1 MCWGRASQVRLAG
14 MPRRA
19 DTVKTMTADTPP
31 NLSPGFNSRPRLTSA
46 EQISELTDVNRKLKR
61 KLFDLY
67 TLFEIS
73 RNLSGLLDIDRLL
86 DNLLLTAIGQMG
98 IGAACVVVDRKEDD
112 TYLGL
117 WRAKGITVTP
127 GFSPR
132 FEKTGRFVTE
142 MARVRMP
149 VDWSDLTN
157 GSLLHPNEL
166 ECLTQLETAMV
177 CPMLLKEEVRGILVV
192 SRRLSGV
199 TFSENDKEFLSI
211 LISHFAVAMDNARLY
226 ASERDAHSRLKEA
239 QTQLVHS
246 EKLAAMGR
254 LSATIAHEVNNP
266 LGIIK
271 NYVHLIDHGA
281 ALSSEHSDNLKM
293 VSEEV
298 DRIARIV
305 GRLLDFHRPTTP
317 GTHDLDLWHVIND
330 CLRLLRESYVHGGV
344 EVRLPETQCSAPVH
358 ANAEELKQVFLN
370 LFMNALDAMPRGGT
384 LSVRIIVRK
393 HSLIAQVTDSG
404 TGIAKEHLVRLF
416 EPFFTTKSEEQGTGL
431 GLYVCYGIIQRH
443 EGRITARNLPQGGAV
458 FTVRLP
464 LRKASE

>member
-1 MCWGRASQVRLAG
+1 
-14 MPRRA
+14 MPQGA
-19 DTVKTMTADTPP
+19 DTVGAMTVDTSSD
-31 NLSPGFNSRPRLTSA
+31 LAPGFNPKPRLTRA
-46 EQISELTDVNRKLKR
+46 EQITELTDVNRTLKR

-117 WRAKGITVTP
+117 WRAKGVTIAP

-132 FEKTGRFVTE
+132 FEKTGKFVSDL
-142 MARVRMP
+142 ARVRMP
-149 VDWSDLTN
+149 LDWSDITKS
-157 GSLLHPNEL
+157 GSLAPHEH
-166 ECLTQLETAMV
+166 ECLTQLEASMV
-177 CPMLLKEEVRGILVV
+177 CPLLLKEKVRGVLVV

-199 TFSENDKEFLSI
+199 IFSENDKEFLSI

-239 QTQLVHS
+239 QAQLVHS

-271 NYVHLIDHGA
+271 NYVQLINDGA
-281 ALSSEHSDNLKM
+281 DLQHEHAENLNM

-305 GRLLDFHRPTTP
+305 RRLLDFHRPATP
-317 GTHDLDLWHVIND
+317 GLRDLDLWNVINE
-330 CLRLLRESYVHGGV
+330 CLKLLRESHAHGRV
-344 EVRLPETQCSAPVH
+344 KVVLPETQCPAPVH

-370 LFMNALDAMPRGGT
+370 IFMNALDAMPGGGT
-384 LSVRIIVRK
+384 LSVRIVVRK
-393 HSLIAQVTDSG
+393 HSLLAQVTDSG
-404 TGIAKEHLVRLF
+404 PGIPKDHLVRLF
-416 EPFFTTKSEEQGTGL
+416 EPFFTTKEKEKGTGL
-431 GLYVCYGIIQRH
+431 GLYVCYGIVQRH

-464 LRKASE
+464 LRTVSQ

>member
-1 MCWGRASQVRLAG
+1 
-14 MPRRA
+14 MPQGA
-19 DTVKTMTADTPP
+19 DTVGAMTVDTSSD
-31 NLSPGFNSRPRLTSA
+31 LAPGFNPKPRLTRA
-46 EQISELTDVNRKLKR
+46 EQITELTDVNRTLKR

-117 WRAKGITVTP
+117 WRAKGVTIVP

-132 FEKTGRFVTE
+132 FEKTGKFVSDL
-142 MARVRMP
+142 ARVRMP
-149 VDWSDLTN
+149 LDWSDITKS
-157 GSLLHPNEL
+157 GSLAPHEH
-166 ECLTQLETAMV
+166 ECLTQLEASMV
-177 CPMLLKEEVRGILVV
+177 CPLLLKEKVRGVLVV

-199 TFSENDKEFLSI
+199 IFSEDDKEFLSI

-239 QTQLVHS
+239 QAQLVHS

-271 NYVHLIDHGA
+271 NYVQLINDGA
-281 ALSSEHSDNLKM
+281 DLQHEHAENLNM

-305 GRLLDFHRPTTP
+305 RRLLDFHRPATP
-317 GTHDLDLWHVIND
+317 GLRDLDLWNVINE
-330 CLRLLRESYVHGGV
+330 CLKLLRESHAHGRV
-344 EVRLPETQCSAPVH
+344 KVVLPETQCPAPVH

-370 LFMNALDAMPRGGT
+370 IFMNALDAMPGGGT
-384 LSVRIIVRK
+384 LSVRIVVRK
-393 HSLIAQVTDSG
+393 HSLLAQVTDSG
-404 TGIAKEHLVRLF
+404 PGIPKDHLVRLF
-416 EPFFTTKSEEQGTGL
+416 EPFFTTKEKEKGTGL
-431 GLYVCYGIIQRH
+431 GLYVCYGIVQRH

-464 LRKASE
+464 LRTVSQ